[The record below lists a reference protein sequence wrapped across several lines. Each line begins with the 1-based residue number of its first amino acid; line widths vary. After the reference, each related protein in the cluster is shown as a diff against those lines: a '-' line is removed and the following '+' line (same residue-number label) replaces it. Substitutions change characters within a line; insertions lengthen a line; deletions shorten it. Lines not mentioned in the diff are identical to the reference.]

1 MTKKTICCFKA
12 QWNAM
17 RACDDEN
24 EINKLNFKNFVDGDD
39 IWDVKKT
46 STNKLPTKW
55 NVAKNN
61 GIL

>member
-1 MTKKTICCFKA
+1 
-12 QWNAM
+12 M

-24 EINKLNFKNFVDGDD
+24 EINKLNFKIFVDGDD

-55 NVAKNN
+55 NFAKNN
-61 GIL
+61 GILWSIKQ